1 MTWEWAAAGIVFL
14 LVVVF
19 SVRLMKRGLFTL
31 EDERALCEERIR
43 LMEEELRQDQ
53 KNMASSEHLRIAL
66 AGLRDLLR
74 LAGYPRGFWIEVTA
88 RGQ

>member
-53 KNMASSEHLRIAL
+53 KNMASSEHLRSPWRACGTWCVWRGIL
-66 AGLRDLLR
+66 GDSGLS
-74 LAGYPRGFWIEVTA
+74 
-88 RGQ
+88 